1 MRCEE
6 RYAEIY
12 GRDPEAV
19 AFCPYRIAP
28 LGAHIDHQNGSING
42 FAIDKGIQNYKSGEW
57 VLAPGELEEAKIA
70 VINGQGDCDTWE
82 PVFE

>member
-1 MRCEE
+1 MSMRCEE

-19 AFCPYRIAP
+19 AYCPYRIAP

-42 FAIDKGIQNYKSGEW
+42 FAIDKGIH
-57 VLAPGELEEAKIA
+57 IA
-70 VINGQGDCDTWE
+70 YGDKE
-82 PVFE
+82 S